1 MFRQH
6 RFTPA
11 SARASITDQRWNNNP
26 HECAEMDKKSA
37 AASKSHAKS
46 KVKIE
51 DVARQA
57 AVSAATVSRV
67 LNHPEIVR
75 PELRDKVTRAIANL
89 SYTRDS
95 AARALKSGRMRTIGA
110 IVPTLGLGIFA
121 DGVEALQNRLSESG
135 YTLFVANSQY
145 DQRRELQELQSLIER
160 GIDGIVLVGGSHGQE
175 LRALIQQ
182 ARVPVITTYVSKAQ
196 GGIPAIGIDNQRAT
210 RELTQYL
217 LELGHVRFGTIA
229 NVPPSNDR
237 SRARL
242 DGIQKALAEAGIHLQ
257 PSQIIRADHSLAQG
271 RSALRQL
278 LNDHPDITAVIC
290 TTDTLSIG
298 AMAEA
303 RKMGI
308 SVPQQLSIT
317 GFDDV
322 ELSSQVDPAL
332 TTINIPAA
340 EIGRGAADYLINAIA
355 GMPIPK
361 SVQLPYR
368 LIIRGSTAP
377 PRTGA
382 AGRRSKAS

>member
-1 MFRQH
+1 
-6 RFTPA
+6 
-11 SARASITDQRWNNNP
+11 
-26 HECAEMDKKSA
+26 MDKKSTA
-37 AASKSHAKS
+37 DPRARLNG

-51 DVARQA
+51 HVARKA

-75 PELRDKVTRAIANL
+75 AELRDKVMRAIADL

-121 DGVEALQNRLSESG
+121 EGVEALQNRLSESG
-135 YTLFVANSQY
+135 YTLFIANSQY

-160 GIDGIVLVGGSHGQE
+160 GIDGVVLVGGSHGPE
-175 LRALIQQ
+175 LRSLVQQ
-182 ARVPVITTYVSKAQ
+182 AAVPVITTYVSKAQ

-217 LELGHVRFGTIA
+217 LNLGHVRFGTIA

-242 DGIQKALAEAGIHLQ
+242 DGIQKALADAGIRLE
-257 PSQIIRADHSLAQG
+257 PSQIIRADFSLAQG

-278 LNDHPDITAVIC
+278 MSDHPDTTAVIC
-290 TTDTLSIG
+290 TTDTLAIG

-303 RKMGI
+303 RKLGL
-308 SVPQQLSIT
+308 SVPEQLSIT

-322 ELSSQVDPAL
+322 ELSAQVDPPL
-332 TTINIPAA
+332 TTVSVPAA
-340 EIGRGAADYLINAIA
+340 EIGRGAADYLINALA

-361 SVQLPYR
+361 SVQLPHR
-368 LIIRGSTAP
+368 LIMRGSTAP
-377 PRTGA
+377 PRAPPTA
-382 AGRRSKAS
+382 RKSKTKGPKN

>member
-1 MFRQH
+1 
-6 RFTPA
+6 
-11 SARASITDQRWNNNP
+11 
-26 HECAEMDKKSA
+26 MDKVSA
-37 AASKSHAKS
+37 KRRVNAR
-46 KVKIE
+46 VKIE

-75 PELRDKVTRAIANL
+75 PELRDKVTRAISEL

-121 DGVEALQNRLSESG
+121 EGVEALQNRLSESG
-135 YTLFVANSQY
+135 YTLFIANSQY

-160 GIDGIVLVGGSHGQE
+160 GIDGIVLVGASHAPE
-175 LRALIQQ
+175 LRTLVQQ
-182 ARVPVITTYVSKAQ
+182 AGVPVITTYVSKAL

-217 LELGHVRFGTIA
+217 LNLGHVRFGAIA

-242 DGIQKALAEAGIHLQ
+242 DGIHKALAGAGIRLEPTQ
-257 PSQIIRADHSLAQG
+257 VIRADFSLAQG

-278 LNDHPDITAVIC
+278 MSDHPDTTAVIC
-290 TTDTLSIG
+290 TTDTLAIG

-303 RKMGI
+303 RKLGLD
-308 SVPQQLSIT
+308 VPQQLSIT

-322 ELSSQVDPAL
+322 EIAAQVDPAL
-332 TTINIPAA
+332 TTISVPAA

-355 GMPIPK
+355 GLPIPK
-361 SVQLPYR
+361 TVQLPYR
-368 LIIRGSTAP
+368 LIMRGSTAS
-377 PRTGA
+377 PRVMRGA
-382 AGRRSKAS
+382 RRAVKRKS

>member
-1 MFRQH
+1 MEKVSTNR
-6 RFTPA
+6 RV
-11 SARASITDQRWNNNP
+11 NP
-26 HECAEMDKKSA
+26 R
-37 AASKSHAKS
+37 
-46 KVKIE
+46 VKIE

-75 PELRDKVTRAIANL
+75 PELRDKVTRAIAEL

-121 DGVEALQNRLSESG
+121 EGVEALQNRLSESG
-135 YTLFVANSQY
+135 YTLFIANSQY
-145 DQRRELQELQSLIER
+145 DRRRELQELQSLIER
-160 GIDGIVLVGGSHGQE
+160 GIDGIVLVGASQAAE
-175 LRALIQQ
+175 LRTLVQQ
-182 ARVPVITTYVSKAQ
+182 AGVPVITTYVSKAQ
-196 GGIPAIGIDNQRAT
+196 RGIPAIGIDNLRAT
-210 RELTQYL
+210 REITQYL
-217 LELGHVRFGTIA
+217 LNLGHVRFGAIA

-242 DGIQKALAEAGIHLQ
+242 DGIQKALADAGIRLE
-257 PSQIIRADHSLAQG
+257 PTQIIRADFSLAQG

-278 LNDHPDITAVIC
+278 MSDHPDTTAVIC
-290 TTDTLSIG
+290 TTDTLAIG

-303 RKMGI
+303 RKLALDI
-308 SVPQQLSIT
+308 PRQLSIT

-322 ELSSQVDPAL
+322 AIAAQVDPPL
-332 TTINIPAA
+332 TTISVPAA

-355 GMPIPK
+355 GLPIPK

-368 LIIRGSTAP
+368 LIMRGSTAP
-377 PRTGA
+377 PRAMPTA
-382 AGRRSKAS
+382 QRAPSKRKG

>member
-1 MFRQH
+1 
-6 RFTPA
+6 
-11 SARASITDQRWNNNP
+11 
-26 HECAEMDKKSA
+26 MDKKSA
-37 AASKSHAKS
+37 IAAKIHVKP

-135 YTLFVANSQY
+135 YTLFIANSQY

-182 ARVPVITTYVSKAQ
+182 AGVPVITTYVSKAQ

-242 DGIQKALAEAGIHLQ
+242 DGIQKALAEAGIHLR
-257 PSQIIRADHSLAQG
+257 PSQIIRADYSLAQG

-303 RKMGI
+303 RRMGI

-322 ELSSQVDPAL
+322 ALSAQVDPPL
-332 TTINIPAA
+332 TTISIPAA

-368 LIIRGSTAP
+368 LIIRASTAP
-377 PRTGA
+377 PRA
-382 AGRRSKAS
+382 VPPGRRSTAVTR

>member
-1 MFRQH
+1 
-6 RFTPA
+6 
-11 SARASITDQRWNNNP
+11 
-26 HECAEMDKKSA
+26 MDKKSA
-37 AASKSHAKS
+37 AVAKSHVKPR
-46 KVKIE
+46 VKIE

-135 YTLFVANSQY
+135 YTLFIANSQY

-182 ARVPVITTYVSKAQ
+182 AGVPVITTYVSKAQ
-196 GGIPAIGIDNQRAT
+196 GGIPAIGIDNHRAT

-242 DGIQKALAEAGIHLQ
+242 DGIQKALAEAGIQLQ
-257 PSQIIRADHSLAQG
+257 PSQIVRADHSLAQG

-278 LNDHPDITAVIC
+278 LNDHPETTAVIC

-308 SVPQQLSIT
+308 GVPQQLSIT

-322 ELSSQVDPAL
+322 ELSAQVDPPL
-332 TTINIPAA
+332 TTISIPAA

-355 GMPIPK
+355 GLPIPK

-368 LIIRGSTAP
+368 LIIRASTAP
-377 PRTGA
+377 PRA
-382 AGRRSKAS
+382 IPAGRRSKAS

>member
-1 MFRQH
+1 MDKVSPKH
-6 RFTPA
+6 RA
-11 SARASITDQRWNNNP
+11 SAR
-26 HECAEMDKKSA
+26 
-37 AASKSHAKS
+37 
-46 KVKIE
+46 VKIE

-67 LNHPEIVR
+67 LNHPQIVR
-75 PELRDKVTRAIANL
+75 PELRDKVTRAITEL

-121 DGVEALQNRLSESG
+121 EGVEALQNRLSESG
-135 YTLFVANSQY
+135 YTLFIANSQY

-160 GIDGIVLVGGSHGQE
+160 GIDGIVLVGASQASE
-175 LRALIQQ
+175 LRTLVEQ
-182 ARVPVITTYVSKAQ
+182 AGVPVITTYVSKAQ

-217 LELGHVRFGTIA
+217 LSLGHVRFGAIA

-242 DGIQKALAEAGIHLQ
+242 DGIQKALVDAGIRLK
-257 PSQIIRADHSLAQG
+257 PTQIVRADLSLAQG

-278 LNDHPDITAVIC
+278 MSDHPDTTAVIC
-290 TTDTLSIG
+290 TTDTLAIG

-303 RKMGI
+303 RKLGLDI
-308 SVPQQLSIT
+308 PRRLSIT

-322 ELSSQVDPAL
+322 EIAAQVDPPL
-332 TTINIPAA
+332 TTISIPVA

-355 GMPIPK
+355 GLPIPK

-368 LIIRGSTAP
+368 LIMRGSTAP
-377 PRTGA
+377 PRATPA
-382 AGRRSKAS
+382 ARRAAAKRKG

>member
-1 MFRQH
+1 
-6 RFTPA
+6 
-11 SARASITDQRWNNNP
+11 
-26 HECAEMDKKSA
+26 MDKVSTKRRA
-37 AASKSHAKS
+37 NAR
-46 KVKIE
+46 VKIE

-67 LNHPEIVR
+67 LNHPQIVR
-75 PELRDKVTRAIANL
+75 PELRDKVTRAITEL

-95 AARALKSGRMRTIGA
+95 AARALKSGRLRTIGA

-121 DGVEALQNRLSESG
+121 EGVEALQNRLSESG
-135 YTLFVANSQY
+135 YTLFIANSQY

-160 GIDGIVLVGGSHGQE
+160 GIDGIVLVGASQAPD
-175 LRALIQQ
+175 LRTLVQQ
-182 ARVPVITTYVSKAQ
+182 AGVPVITTYVSKAQ

-217 LELGHVRFGTIA
+217 LSLGHVRFGAIA

-242 DGIQKALAEAGIHLQ
+242 DGIQKTLADAGIRLE
-257 PSQIIRADHSLAQG
+257 PTQIIRADLSLAQG

-278 LNDHPDITAVIC
+278 MSDHPDTTAVIC
-290 TTDTLSIG
+290 TTDTLAIG

-303 RKMGI
+303 RKLGLDI
-308 SVPQQLSIT
+308 PRRLSIT

-322 ELSSQVDPAL
+322 EIAAQVDPPL
-332 TTINIPAA
+332 TTISIPVA

-355 GMPIPK
+355 GLPIPK

-368 LIIRGSTAP
+368 LIMRGSTAP
-377 PRTGA
+377 PRTTPA
-382 AGRRSKAS
+382 ARRAAAKRKG

>member
-1 MFRQH
+1 MHKASTKH
-6 RFTPA
+6 RVNT
-11 SARASITDQRWNNNP
+11 R
-26 HECAEMDKKSA
+26 
-37 AASKSHAKS
+37 
-46 KVKIE
+46 VKIE

-75 PELRDKVTRAIANL
+75 PELRDKVTRAITEL

-121 DGVEALQNRLSESG
+121 EGVEALQNRLSESG
-135 YTLFVANSQY
+135 YTLFIANSQY

-160 GIDGIVLVGGSHGQE
+160 GIDGIVLVGASHAPE
-175 LRALIQQ
+175 LRTLVQQ
-182 ARVPVITTYVSKAQ
+182 AGVPVITTYVSKAL

-217 LELGHVRFGTIA
+217 LSLGHVRFGAIA

-242 DGIQKALAEAGIHLQ
+242 DGIQKALSDAGIRLEPTQ
-257 PSQIIRADHSLAQG
+257 VIRADFSLAQG

-278 LNDHPDITAVIC
+278 MSDHPDITAVIC
-290 TTDTLSIG
+290 TTDTLAIG

-303 RKMGI
+303 RKLGLEI
-308 SVPQQLSIT
+308 PRRLSIT

-322 ELSSQVDPAL
+322 EIAAQVDPAL
-332 TTINIPAA
+332 TTISVPAA

-355 GMPIPK
+355 GLPIPK

-368 LIIRGSTAP
+368 LIMRGSTAP
-377 PRTGA
+377 RRA
-382 AGRRSKAS
+382 APAARRAAAKRKG

>member
-1 MFRQH
+1 MHKASTKH
-6 RFTPA
+6 RVNT
-11 SARASITDQRWNNNP
+11 R
-26 HECAEMDKKSA
+26 
-37 AASKSHAKS
+37 
-46 KVKIE
+46 VKIE

-75 PELRDKVTRAIANL
+75 PELRDKVTRAITEL

-121 DGVEALQNRLSESG
+121 EGVEALQNRLSESG
-135 YTLFVANSQY
+135 YTLFIANSQY

-160 GIDGIVLVGGSHGQE
+160 GIDGVVLVGASHAPE
-175 LRALIQQ
+175 LRTLVQQ
-182 ARVPVITTYVSKAQ
+182 AGVPVITTYVSKAL

-217 LELGHVRFGTIA
+217 LSLGHVRFGAIA

-242 DGIQKALAEAGIHLQ
+242 DGIQKALSDAGIRLEPTQ
-257 PSQIIRADHSLAQG
+257 VIRADFSLAQG

-278 LNDHPDITAVIC
+278 MSDHPDITAVIC
-290 TTDTLSIG
+290 TTDTLAIG

-303 RKMGI
+303 RKLGLEI
-308 SVPQQLSIT
+308 PRRLSIT

-322 ELSSQVDPAL
+322 EIAAQV
-332 TTINIPAA
+332 
-340 EIGRGAADYLINAIA
+340 
-355 GMPIPK
+355 
-361 SVQLPYR
+361 V
-368 LIIRGSTAP
+368 
-377 PRTGA
+377 
-382 AGRRSKAS
+382 

>member
-1 MFRQH
+1 
-6 RFTPA
+6 
-11 SARASITDQRWNNNP
+11 
-26 HECAEMDKKSA
+26 MDKVSTKRRVNA
-37 AASKSHAKS
+37 R
-46 KVKIE
+46 VKIE

-75 PELRDKVTRAIANL
+75 PELRDKVTRAITEL

-121 DGVEALQNRLSESG
+121 EGVEALQNRLSESG
-135 YTLFVANSQY
+135 YTLFIANSQY

-160 GIDGIVLVGGSHGQE
+160 GIDGVVLVGASHAPE
-175 LRALIQQ
+175 LRTLVQQ
-182 ARVPVITTYVSKAQ
+182 AGVPVITTYVSKAL
-196 GGIPAIGIDNQRAT
+196 GGIPAIGIDNRRAT

-217 LELGHVRFGTIA
+217 ISLGHVRFGAIA

-242 DGIQKALAEAGIHLQ
+242 DGIQKALSDAGIRLEPTQ
-257 PSQIIRADHSLAQG
+257 VIRADFSLAQG

-278 LNDHPDITAVIC
+278 MSNHPDITAVIC
-290 TTDTLSIG
+290 TTDTLAIG

-303 RKMGI
+303 RKLGLEI
-308 SVPQQLSIT
+308 PRQLSIT

-322 ELSSQVDPAL
+322 EIAAQVDPAL
-332 TTINIPAA
+332 TTISVPAA
-340 EIGRGAADYLINAIA
+340 EIGRGAADYMINAIA
-355 GMPIPK
+355 GLPIPR

-368 LIIRGSTAP
+368 LIMRGSTAP
-377 PRTGA
+377 PRTVSA
-382 AGRRSKAS
+382 ARRAAAKRKG

>member
-1 MFRQH
+1 
-6 RFTPA
+6 
-11 SARASITDQRWNNNP
+11 
-26 HECAEMDKKSA
+26 MDKVSTNRRVNGR
-37 AASKSHAKS
+37 
-46 KVKIE
+46 VKIE

-75 PELRDKVTRAIANL
+75 PELREKVTRAITEL

-121 DGVEALQNRLSESG
+121 EGVEALQNRLSESG
-135 YTLFVANSQY
+135 YTLFIANSQY

-160 GIDGIVLVGGSHGQE
+160 GIDGIVLVGASQTAE
-175 LRALIQQ
+175 LRTLVQQ
-182 ARVPVITTYVSKAQ
+182 AGVPVITTYVSKAM

-217 LELGHVRFGTIA
+217 INLGHVRFGAIA

-242 DGIQKALAEAGIHLQ
+242 DGIQKALSDAGIRLE
-257 PSQIIRADHSLAQG
+257 PTQIIRADFSLAQG

-278 LNDHPDITAVIC
+278 MSDHPDITAVIC
-290 TTDTLSIG
+290 TTDTLAIG

-303 RKMGI
+303 RKLGLEI
-308 SVPQQLSIT
+308 PRQLSIT

-322 ELSSQVDPAL
+322 EIAAQVDPAL
-332 TTINIPAA
+332 TTISVPAA

-355 GMPIPK
+355 GLPIPK

-368 LIIRGSTAP
+368 LIMRGSTAP
-377 PRTGA
+377 PRAVPA
-382 AGRRSKAS
+382 ARRAAKRKG

>member
-1 MFRQH
+1 
-6 RFTPA
+6 
-11 SARASITDQRWNNNP
+11 
-26 HECAEMDKKSA
+26 MDKVSTKRRA
-37 AASKSHAKS
+37 NAR
-46 KVKIE
+46 VKIE

-75 PELRDKVTRAIANL
+75 PELRDKVTRAITEL

-121 DGVEALQNRLSESG
+121 EGVEALQNRLSESG
-135 YTLFVANSQY
+135 YTLFIANSQY

-160 GIDGIVLVGGSHGQE
+160 GIDGIVLVGASQAPE
-175 LRALIQQ
+175 LRTLVQQ
-182 ARVPVITTYVSKAQ
+182 AGVPVITTYVSKAQ

-217 LELGHVRFGTIA
+217 LSLGHVRFGAIA

-242 DGIQKALAEAGIHLQ
+242 DGIQKALADAGIRLK
-257 PSQIIRADHSLAQG
+257 PTQIVRADLSLAQG

-278 LNDHPDITAVIC
+278 ISDHPDTTAVIC
-290 TTDTLSIG
+290 TTDTLAIG

-303 RKMGI
+303 RKLGLDI
-308 SVPQQLSIT
+308 PRQLSIT

-322 ELSSQVDPAL
+322 EIAAQVDPAL
-332 TTINIPAA
+332 TTISIPVA

-355 GMPIPK
+355 GLPIPK

-368 LIIRGSTAP
+368 LIMRGSTAP
-377 PRTGA
+377 PRATPA
-382 AGRRSKAS
+382 ARRAAAKRKG

>member
-1 MFRQH
+1 
-6 RFTPA
+6 
-11 SARASITDQRWNNNP
+11 
-26 HECAEMDKKSA
+26 MDKVSTKRRA
-37 AASKSHAKS
+37 NAR
-46 KVKIE
+46 VKIE

-67 LNHPEIVR
+67 LNHPQIVR
-75 PELRDKVTRAIANL
+75 PELRDKVTRAITEL

-121 DGVEALQNRLSESG
+121 EGVEALQNRLSESG
-135 YTLFVANSQY
+135 YTLFIANSQY

-160 GIDGIVLVGGSHGQE
+160 GIDGIVLVGASQAPE
-175 LRALIQQ
+175 LRTLVQQ
-182 ARVPVITTYVSKAQ
+182 AGVPVITTYVSKAQ
-196 GGIPAIGIDNQRAT
+196 GGIPAIGIDNHRAT

-217 LELGHVRFGTIA
+217 LSLGHVRFGAIA

-242 DGIQKALAEAGIHLQ
+242 DGIQKTLADAGIRLKPTQ
-257 PSQIIRADHSLAQG
+257 VVRADLSLAQG

-278 LNDHPDITAVIC
+278 ISDHPDTTAVIC
-290 TTDTLSIG
+290 TTDTLAIG

-303 RKMGI
+303 RKLGLDI
-308 SVPQQLSIT
+308 PRKLSIT

-322 ELSSQVDPAL
+322 EIAAQVDPPL
-332 TTINIPAA
+332 TTISIPVA

-355 GMPIPK
+355 GLPIPK

-368 LIIRGSTAP
+368 LIMRGSTAP
-377 PRTGA
+377 PRATPA
-382 AGRRSKAS
+382 ARRAATKRKG